1 MELIKKFRKGS
12 EMGIRIG
19 MKIRCN
25 TKIQKV
31 ERMRNRKNRGICS
44 SLVSDP
50 VVIPEKEA
58 TIKRR
63 PINVTEGK
71 SAKGRI

>member
-1 MELIKKFRKGS
+1 
-12 EMGIRIG
+12 MGIRIG

-31 ERMRNRKNRGICS
+31 ERMRNRKSHGIRS
-44 SLVSDP
+44 SLVADP

-58 TIKRR
+58 TMESR
-63 PINVTEGK
+63 PINVTGGE

>member
-1 MELIKKFRKGS
+1 
-12 EMGIRIG
+12 MGIRIG

-31 ERMRNRKNRGICS
+31 ERMRNRKSRGIRS
-44 SLVSDP
+44 SLVADP

-58 TIKRR
+58 TMESR
-63 PINVTEGK
+63 PINITEGK